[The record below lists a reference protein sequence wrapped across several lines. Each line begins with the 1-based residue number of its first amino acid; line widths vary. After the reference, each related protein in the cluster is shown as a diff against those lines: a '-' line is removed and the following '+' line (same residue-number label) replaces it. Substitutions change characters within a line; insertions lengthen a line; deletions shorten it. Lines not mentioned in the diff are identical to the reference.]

1 MKVLNISS
9 DYSKQLIYRSLAE
22 HLQLNDGLS
31 QTIYIPV
38 RSEAEIGKH
47 QIDDKN
53 IETIYRCILTPR
65 DRFLYHSKIKKVT
78 KDLVA
83 QVKVESHDLIHAHF
97 LFSDGGVAFELSK
110 RYQIPYVVAVRN
122 TDINYFFKYALH
134 LRAYGRSILKHASK
148 IVLLSPAYKSQLL
161 GYLKPSERAEIE
173 SKIVIIPNGV
183 DPFWL
188 DNLASPKLEVKDPLQ
203 FLYVGDFTS
212 NKNIPFLIEG
222 ALKYFP
228 EARLNIVGSKG
239 EDEEKIET
247 FAKKNEGVVL
257 HGRISDKNEL
267 RQMYRESD
275 ILCVLSK
282 RETFGVTY
290 LEALSQGTPI
300 LYTKGQGVDGYF
312 DQPVGESVEFG
323 NEEDFKVAVERIL
336 KDFKN
341 YSLNG
346 LEAVSRFNWNTIS
359 NQYNNLYEQLRAKN

>member
-9 DYSKQLIYRSLAE
+9 DYSKQAIYRSLAE

-31 QTIYIPV
+31 QTIYIPL
-38 RSEAEIGKH
+38 RSDGEVGKY
-47 QIDDKN
+47 QINNKN
-53 IETIYRCILTPR
+53 IETLYRCILKPR
-65 DRFLYHSKIKKVT
+65 DRFFYHSKIKKVT
-78 KDLVA
+78 KDLIN
-83 QVKVESHDLIHAHF
+83 QVKVESHELIHAHF
-97 LFSDGGVAFELSK
+97 LFSDGGVAFELWK
-110 RYQIPYVVAVRN
+110 RHQIPYVVAVRN
-122 TDINYFFKYALH
+122 TDINYFFKYAIH
-134 LRAYGRSILKHASK
+134 LRAFGRSVLKYASK
-148 IVLLSPAYKSQLL
+148 IVLLSPAYKSHLL
-161 GYLKPSERAEIE
+161 GYVKQSERADVE
-173 SKIVIIPNGV
+173 SKIIIIPNGV

-188 DNLASPKLEVKDPLQ
+188 DNLASPKLAVKDPLQ
-203 FLYVGDFTS
+203 FLYVGDFTA

-222 ALKYFP
+222 VLKYFP
-228 EARLNIVGSKG
+228 KARLNIVGSKG
-239 EDEEKIET
+239 QDEEKIKN
-247 FAKKNEGVVL
+247 FAKENNGVVL

-267 RQMYRESD
+267 RQIYRESD

-300 LYTKGQGVDGYF
+300 LYTKRQGVDGYF

-323 NEEDFKVAVERIL
+323 NEEEFKVAVERIL